1 MTMQEVANNIDQA
14 LYTVAQA
21 ATALNIGR
29 THAYRAIKAG
39 KIGSVRI
46 GNKILVP
53 KAEIDR
59 IVAQGV
65 GG

>member
-1 MTMQEVANNIDQA
+1 MTIQKVANDIDQV

-21 ATALNIGR
+21 AIALNIGR

-39 KIGSVRI
+39 KIGSVLI

-53 KAEIDR
+53 KAEIER
-59 IVAQGV
+59 IASQGV